1 MENAPK
7 KPSRSRDVFYIIII
21 LLLMAGTGFIFMK
34 MNGIKSDLE
43 QCSTNTAQMKKDID
57 GLNDLLKSSGK
68 LDEMGADLKANL
80 ESLLDEFEG
89 METSNAGMQDSIN
102 KQIRAID
109 SLTKEAEKN
118 KGNAYVIYKLN
129 KEAETLR
136 RIMVGYVH
144 TIDSLN
150 TANNELRAEIKVK
163 DNKITEVTT
172 ENEDVKNKNK
182 ELTTKVE
189 KGSVLQTSNV
199 TAGAIH
205 VRGNGTQVATTR
217 AGRGDMI
224 KACCVI
230 LENPIAKSGAKNVYM
245 VATMPDGTVLAPD
258 PNARFSWSGG
268 ESQYSLMREIDY
280 QNAQM
285 DLCMYADIKDVEL
298 PKGVYQV
305 ELFCEKAKIG
315 KTTFTLK

>member
-1 MENAPK
+1 MEDSGK
-7 KPSRSRDVFYIIII
+7 KSGKSRDVFYIIII
-21 LLLMAGTGFIFMK
+21 LLLMAGTGFMYFK
-34 MNGIKSDLE
+34 MDGYKKDLE
-43 QCSTNTAQMKKDID
+43 TCATNTAQMEKDIE
-57 GLNDLLKSSGK
+57 GLNELLKSSGK

-80 ESLLDEFEG
+80 EILLEEFEG
-89 METSNAGMQDSIN
+89 LETSNVGLQDSIAR
-102 KQIRAID
+102 QIHVID
-109 SLTKEAEKN
+109 SLKVEAEKN

-150 TANNELRAEIKVK
+150 TANQELRAEIKVK
-163 DNKITEVTT
+163 DNKINEVTA

-182 ELTTKVE
+182 DLNAKVE
-189 KGSVLQTSNV
+189 KGSVLQTSNL

-205 VRGNGTQVATTR
+205 VRGNGNQVATTR
-217 AGRGDMI
+217 AGRADMI
-224 KACCVI
+224 KACCSI
-230 LENPIAKSGAKNVYM
+230 LENPIAKAGTKGVYM
-245 VATMPDGTVLAPD
+245 VVMMPDGTVLAPD
-258 PNARFSWSGG
+258 PNARFKWAGG
-268 ESQYSLMREIDY
+268 ESQFSLLREIDY

-285 DLCMYADIKDVEL
+285 DLCMYAEVKDIEL
-298 PKGVYQV
+298 PKGVYNV